1 MAKTFRRKSR
11 NFRKSRKRPIHKKRS
26 RKHVMKK
33 RKSTRRYNRRM
44 KGGGGGTL
52 LDYFIDT
59 REKKKNAKAAA
70 AAAAAP
76 AATTPSLGPPGL
88 PAGRITDAQLTTVPG
103 DMPNA
108 TNSSLAQHGFPTGP
122 ITEEQRNAAKIK
134 ENKEQTVINQRPS
147 YFAAYQRANIGYPT
161 DYAGYGFFGNQNPF
175 GYGQG
180 QGSRL

>member
-70 AAAAAP
+70 AA
-76 AATTPSLGPPGL
+76 TTPSLGPPGL

-134 ENKEQTVINQRPS
+134 DHLLDEQTVINKRKNMRWN
-147 YFAAYQRANIGYPT
+147 AYQGYPT
-161 DYAGYGFFGNQNPF
+161 DYSDYDFFGNQNPF